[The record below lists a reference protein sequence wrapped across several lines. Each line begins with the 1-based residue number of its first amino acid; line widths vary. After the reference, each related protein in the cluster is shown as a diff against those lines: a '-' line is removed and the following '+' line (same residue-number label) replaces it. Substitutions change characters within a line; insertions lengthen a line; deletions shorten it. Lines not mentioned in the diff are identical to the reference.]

1 MSWDFQGKEKSTW
14 ENQEML
20 KGGDNIWTMDNKI
33 FFFIQDTFIECLL
46 LADAELGI
54 GHSKIKHDP
63 CSCKE

>member
-33 FFFIQDTFIECLL
+33 FF
-46 LADAELGI
+46 
-54 GHSKIKHDP
+54 HSRHIY
-63 CSCKE
+63 